1 MIRVKIQYDKYNR
14 TFKLLD
20 KEFGPLLEDGDIYEL
35 LVPTHIQKDDEAEKS
50 LFEMSTLAHA

>member
-35 LVPTHIQKDDEAEKS
+35 LVPAHIQKDDEAEKS